1 MNFIGREEELEILE
15 EEFNASYSSFVA
27 VYGRRRIGKTELINH
42 FLADKPITFS
52 VTGAYDVKLKSHLEN
67 FSNKLSLA
75 FGCEEETFKSW
86 DKAFQALQ
94 REIEKLTLN
103 SNDKISVFIDELP
116 WLAEMKD
123 NGFKGALSLFW
134 NDFASKRDDIFLVV
148 CGSATSWI
156 IKHII
161 DDRGSLANRITA
173 QIHLEVFSLKETKE
187 FLEEQGHKG
196 LSAKTIVDYYM
207 VFGGVAHYLKLLKP
221 RLSFVQNIQ
230 RLFFEKN
237 GLLRTEYNRLFR
249 TLFKNHKTHELIVEH
264 LVSSWSGE
272 TLNELGKK
280 RGLSKG
286 GVLSDALKELEL
298 SNLITREYKY
308 KQFKREVVYRVSDG
322 FIYFFNR
329 WVKKSSQ
336 VDFLGNKNY
345 FQNIYKSQAFKSW
358 SGYAFENIC
367 HLHIAKIKKALG
379 VEGVSTQSYYWRN
392 EHAQIDILLERADD
406 VVNIIE
412 SKYHNEAFTID
423 KKYAK
428 ELEKKELEFQKA
440 TAYQGSIQMVML
452 TAQGLKENA
461 YSKAIVTHDLKI
473 DLFFIS

>member
-1 MNFIGREEELEILE
+1 MNFIGRKEELKILE

-42 FLADKPITFS
+42 FLGDKPITFS
-52 VTGAYDVKLKSHLEN
+52 VTGAYDVKLSSHLEN
-67 FSNKLSLA
+67 FANKLSLA
-75 FGCEEETFKSW
+75 FGCEEENFKSW
-86 DKAFQALQ
+86 NKAFQALQ
-94 REIEKLTLN
+94 REIEKLNLA

-156 IKHII
+156 IKYII
-161 DDRGSLANRITA
+161 DDHGSLANRITA

-187 FLEEQGHKG
+187 FLQEQGHKG
-196 LSAKTIVDYYM
+196 LSFKTIMDYYM

-221 RLSFVQNIQ
+221 KLSFVQNIQ
-230 RLFFEKN
+230 KLFFEKN

-264 LVSSWSGE
+264 LVASWGGE
-272 TLNELGKK
+272 TLNELAKK

-286 GVLSDALKELEL
+286 GVLSEALKELEL

-308 KQFKREVVYRVSDG
+308 KQLKREVVYRVSDA

-336 VDFLGNKNY
+336 IDFLGNKNY

-358 SGYAFENIC
+358 AGYAFENVC
-367 HLHIAKIKKALG
+367 HLHIVNIKRALG
-379 VEGVSTQSYYWRN
+379 IEGVNTQSYYWRN
-392 EHAQIDILLERADD
+392 EHTQIDILLERADD

-412 SKYHNEAFTID
+412 CKYYNEAFTID
-423 KKYAK
+423 KKYGK
-428 ELEKKELEFQKA
+428 ELENKELEFQKA
-440 TAYQGSIQMVML
+440 TGYQGSIQTVML
-452 TAQGLKENA
+452 TSQGLKENA
-461 YSKAIVTHDLKI
+461 YSQAIVSHDLKM
-473 DLFFIS
+473 DLFFV

>member
-1 MNFIGREEELEILE
+1 MNFIGREEELELLE
-15 EEFNASYSSFVA
+15 EEYRASSSSFVA
-27 VYGRRRIGKTELINH
+27 IYGRRRIGKTELTNH
-42 FLADKPITFS
+42 FLEDKPITFS
-52 VTGAYDVKLKSHLEN
+52 VTGAYDVKLSSHLEN
-67 FSNKLSLA
+67 FANKLSLA
-75 FGCEEETFKSW
+75 FGCEEESFKSW
-86 DKAFQALQ
+86 NKAFQALQ
-94 REIEKLTLN
+94 REIEKLDLAP
-103 SNDKISVFIDELP
+103 SHKISVFIDELP

-156 IKHII
+156 IKHIV
-161 DDRGSLANRITA
+161 DDHGSLANRITA

-187 FLEEQGHKG
+187 FLKEQGHKG
-196 LSAKTIVDYYM
+196 LSSKSIMDYYM

-221 RLSFVQNIQ
+221 KLSFVQNIQ
-230 RLFFEKN
+230 KLFFEKN

-264 LVSSWSGE
+264 LVSSWGGE
-272 TLNELGKK
+272 TLNELAKK
-280 RGLSKG
+280 KGLSKG
-286 GVLSDALKELEL
+286 GVLSEALKELEL

-308 KQFKREVVYRVSDG
+308 KQLKREVVYRVSDA

-336 VDFLGNKNY
+336 LDFLGNKNY

-358 SGYAFENIC
+358 SGYAFENVC
-367 HLHIAKIKKALG
+367 HLHIVNIKKALG
-379 VEGVSTQSYYWRN
+379 IEGVSTQSYYWRN

-406 VVNIIE
+406 MVNIIE
-412 SKYHNEAFTID
+412 CKYYNEAFTID

-428 ELEKKELEFQKA
+428 ELENKELEFQKT
-440 TAYQGSIQMVML
+440 TAYQGSIQTVML
-452 TAQGLKENA
+452 TSQGLKENA
-461 YSKAIVTHDLKI
+461 YSKAIVSYDLGI
-473 DLFFIS
+473 DLFFT